1 MHTVN
6 YVGVDLSKREL
17 VADLDAKAKPR
28 TFPNNPK
35 GFAALI
41 KALPAN
47 AHVVCESTGGYQC
60 AMVRALHAAGVPVSV
75 VMPVRVRAFA
85 QAQGLRA
92 KTDPIDARLLT
103 AFGAAMHPRAL
114 TPASPQQEELQQLMR
129 ARQVLIALQNDQAS
143 HAEHCTVSLLQAQHQ
158 ARAVLLRQQILAIE
172 RRVRELLAADEKSQW
187 RTQRLQEVCGVGKI
201 TAWTVLAELPE
212 LGTLQPGQPAGLVG
226 VAPDPDDSGPRH
238 GPRRVGGGRG
248 AARKVLYM
256 AALTASQR
264 NTVLAPFYRRLVE
277 QHKKPKPVALVA
289 VMRKLIELLNRM
301 LADPN
306 FKLAS

>member
-6 YVGVDLSKREL
+6 YVGVDLSKHEL
-17 VADLDAKAKPR
+17 VVDLAAGAKPR
-28 TFPNNPK
+28 VFPNSPK
-35 GFAALI
+35 GCAALL
-41 KALPAN
+41 KALPAD
-47 AHVVCESTGGYQC
+47 AHVVCESTGGYQSGLVH
-60 AMVRALHAAGVPVSV
+60 AMHAAGVPVSV

-85 QAQGLRA
+85 QARGLRA

-103 AFGAAMHPRAL
+103 AFAEAMHPRAL
-114 TPASPQQEELQQLMR
+114 APASPQQEELQQLMR

-143 HAEHCTVSLLQAQHQ
+143 HAEHCTLPFLQSQQ
-158 ARAVLLRQQILAIE
+158 KAREELVRRQIRAIE
-172 RRVRELLAADEKSQW
+172 RRVRELLAADAKSKW
-187 RTQRLQEVCGVGKI
+187 RSERLQEVCGVGEI
-201 TAWTVLAELPE
+201 SAWTVLAELPE
-212 LGTLQPGQPAGLVG
+212 LGTLEPGQPAGLLG

-264 NTVLAPFYRRLVE
+264 NAVLAPFYRRLVE
-277 QHKKPKPVALVA
+277 QHHKPKLVALVA
-289 VMRKLIELLNRM
+289 VMRKLIELLNRI